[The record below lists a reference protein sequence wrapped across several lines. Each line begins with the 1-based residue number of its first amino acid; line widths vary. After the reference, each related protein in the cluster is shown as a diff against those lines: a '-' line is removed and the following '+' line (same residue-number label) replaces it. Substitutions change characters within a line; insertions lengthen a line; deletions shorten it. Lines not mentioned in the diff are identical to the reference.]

1 MVEADLPWTPIALG
15 ADVPAG
21 TTRAIRLRGE
31 ELVAWRSASGLVQVW
46 EDRCPHRGMRLSYG
60 FVRGERLACLYH
72 GWEYG
77 TGASCARIPAHP
89 DLTVPASIKVKAWQ
103 VVDAGGLI
111 WAGRDAGAP
120 PPMPER
126 LPLASLAIRSTPA
139 RLTAT
144 IGSGDAPLVCLM
156 RGGVSL
162 HLGWH
167 QSADD
172 EFMLHAVVDPG
183 TDRTAAL
190 AALRSLRSDLEAE
203 MAA

>member
-1 MVEADLPWTPIALG
+1 MALSS
-15 ADVPAG
+15 DVPAG
-21 TTRAIRLRGE
+21 ATRAIRLMGE
-31 ELVAWRSASGLVQVW
+31 ELVAWRSAAGAVQVW

-89 DLTVPASIKVKAWQ
+89 DLTVPASIKVQAWQ
-103 VVDAGGLI
+103 VAEAGGLI

-120 PPMPER
+120 PTLPER
-126 LPLASLAIRSTPA
+126 LSLASLAIRCAPA
-139 RLTAT
+139 RLFAT
-144 IGSGDAPLVCLM
+144 IGRGDGPMVSLT

-172 EFMLHAVVDPG
+172 EFMLHAVVDPSIKPS
-183 TDRTAAL
+183 AAL
-190 AALRSLRSDLEAE
+190 AVLRALRSDLEAE

>member
-1 MVEADLPWTPIALG
+1 MALSS
-15 ADVPAG
+15 DVPAG
-21 TTRAIRLRGE
+21 ATRAIRLIGE
-31 ELVAWRSASGLVQVW
+31 ELVAWRSAAGAVQVW
-46 EDRCPHRGMRLSYG
+46 DDRCPHRGMRLSYG

-77 TGASCARIPAHP
+77 TGASCQRIPAHP
-89 DLTVPASIKVKAWQ
+89 DLTVPASIKVQAWQ
-103 VVDAGGLI
+103 VAEAGGLI

-120 PPMPER
+120 PTLPER
-126 LPLASLAIRSTPA
+126 SPLASLSIRCAPA
-139 RLTAT
+139 RFLAT
-144 IGSGDAPLVCLM
+144 IGSGDGPMVSTT

-172 EFMLHAVVDPG
+172 EFMLHAVVDTG